1 MKKISFKYFAILTLA
16 AGFLLLEHTSARA
29 QFSRPV
35 IIMKGC
41 VLTAD
46 QKPATVRLSIH
57 ETGAADNDTSDEI
70 TTCAIQEITAG
81 RANSQS
87 GRYLLILKPNTK
99 YWVHIE
105 GTFVQSIDTL
115 ITMPNTQ
122 KPLTIDQNF
131 MVNWRTASDPATMGA
146 NDAPAAKKE

>member
-1 MKKISFKYFAILTLA
+1 MKKISFNLFAVFILA
-16 AGFLLLEHTSARA
+16 AGFLLIEQTSARA

-57 ETGAADNDTSDEI
+57 ETGASGNDTSDEI

-87 GRYLLILKPNTK
+87 GRYLLVLKPDTK
-99 YWVHIE
+99 YWLHIE

-115 ITMPNTQ
+115 IQMPKTQ

-131 MVNWRTASDPATMGA
+131 VVNWRTATDPATMGA